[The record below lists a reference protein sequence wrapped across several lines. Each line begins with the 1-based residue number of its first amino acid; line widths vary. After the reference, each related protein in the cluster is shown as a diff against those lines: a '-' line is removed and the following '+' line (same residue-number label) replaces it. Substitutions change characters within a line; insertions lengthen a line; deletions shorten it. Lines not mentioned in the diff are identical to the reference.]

1 MPDMVQSTRNQYI
14 HESHSC
20 VVCYVNTTSGVDA
33 FAVSRGGEDGTRER
47 ERLITPYEAFKLF
60 YAEPETPTAELRD
73 DHFERLQ
80 HLVHGPLSSEGVAT
94 GNLKGVRKRIWERF
108 TGTLFM
114 RGGEDALNALHERPL
129 QKAAEMKLRGALRN
143 RVSDDDLVAILNQL
157 HEDEKL
163 VIKSV
168 DKDPL
173 RVVCSLGVRD

>member
-1 MPDMVQSTRNQYI
+1 
-14 HESHSC
+14 
-20 VVCYVNTTSGVDA
+20 VDA
-33 FAVSRGGEDGTRER
+33 FAVSRGGEDGMRER
-47 ERLITPYEAFKLF
+47 ERLVTPYEAFRLF
-60 YAEPETPTAELRD
+60 YAEPETPTADLRD

-80 HLVHGPLSSEGVAT
+80 HLVHGPLSSDSIVA

-157 HEDEKL
+157 YEDDKL

-168 DKDPL
+168 DSDPL